1 MQNTGPVQMGGQWVC
16 SQQRPWVRFHHEQ
29 YWAVCVTVGRY
40 CQAGMEGEGHQHE
53 ATQVKSPSK
62 SLVGT
67 VDWRQPSAKVMLV
80 PQQCM
85 EPWLNRCP
93 EPNINIGCESL
104 TLAVHIRPL
113 WTSWASSHGRWLK
126 ALGFLWKSEPEEE
139 IVAQIGDPAIFC
151 LEGFYGIIDR

>member
-1 MQNTGPVQMGGQWVC
+1 MSLQAAEALGKVSSWAILSCLCDSGQIL
-16 SQQRPWVRFHHEQ
+16 P
-29 YWAVCVTVGRY
+29 GRN
-40 CQAGMEGEGHQHE
+40 GRRGSPTW

-62 SLVGT
+62 SSLGT

-85 EPWLNRCP
+85 EPRLNRCP
-93 EPNINIGCESL
+93 EPNINIVCESL

-139 IVAQIGDPAIFC
+139 IVAQIGDPAISC
-151 LEGFYGIIDR
+151 LGGFYGIIDGQLVEQSSD